1 MNACGWVILGMQYDI
16 IENII
21 KRLEIEKN
29 TFLETFDEWF
39 LGQKYNQNGNND
51 LSSMNF
57 NFNLMKEI
65 PNKRL
70 ELEK

>member
-1 MNACGWVILGMQYDI
+1 MQYDI
-16 IENII
+16 IENTI

-57 NFNLMKEI
+57 NFNLMSEI
-65 PNKRL
+65 PNKLL
-70 ELEK
+70 ELEE